1 MKFFKKIISNKKCKT
16 LKQIFFVVLLGFFSF
31 SFIQPVD
38 ASFIGSAKKKFEKTG
53 QTANVGEDEKDLGTM
68 VGKGIKIALQL
79 VGVIL
84 LIFLVYAGFLWMTSR
99 GEEDKIKKARGIII
113 NTIIG
118 AFIVIT
124 AYAITALITGT
135 IT

>member
-1 MKFFKKIISNKKCKT
+1 MKFFKKITSNRKCKT
-16 LKQIFFVVLLGFFSF
+16 LKQIIFVVLLGFFSF
-31 SFIQPVD
+31 SFIQPAD
-38 ASFIGSAKKKFEKTG
+38 ASFIDSAKKKFKQTG

-68 VGKGIKIALQL
+68 VGKGIKIVLQL

-99 GEEDKIKKARGIII
+99 GEEDKIEKARGIII